1 MFIEVIFDIET
12 QKLFD
17 EIEDRSQM
25 ADLGVSV
32 VSAYRRKVDKEGREE
47 VGEMGSFWTPEMK
60 EEGLGEV
67 GFGRLWSWFEEADRI
82 VGFNSLGFDVPV
94 LAPLYA
100 KDLSQLG
107 HFDILKE
114 IKDVLG
120 HRLSLDAIA
129 KESVGEGK
137 TAVGTDA
144 VVWWKKGDRDSLKK
158 VREYCEADVEVTK
171 QVYDKALREGKLAYK
186 NKWNEVK
193 EVELDF
199 SYPEKEDDSQLGLF

>member
-1 MFIEVIFDIET
+1 
-12 QKLFD
+12 
-17 EIEDRSQM
+17 
-25 ADLGVSV
+25 
-32 VSAYRRKVDKEGREE
+32 
-47 VGEMGSFWTPEMK
+47 MK